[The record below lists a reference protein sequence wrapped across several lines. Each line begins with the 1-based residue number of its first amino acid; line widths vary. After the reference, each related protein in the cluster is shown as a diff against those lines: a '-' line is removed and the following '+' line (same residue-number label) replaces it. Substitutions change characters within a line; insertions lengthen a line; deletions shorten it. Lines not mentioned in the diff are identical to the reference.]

1 MKLSVYSYTNQGGRA
16 HNEDSL
22 RWNCDG
28 ARGVFVLAD
37 GLGGHACGQVA
48 SRLEGGYRALR
59 FYGEDIRLMRKGQ
72 L

>member
-28 ARGVFVLAD
+28 ARGVFALAD
-37 GLGGHACGQVA
+37 AAYAKSQFFADFAQMVRNRIA
-48 SRLEGGYRALR
+48 
-59 FYGEDIRLMRKGQ
+59 
-72 L
+72 